1 MKRLSNYASLV
12 ALLIVASGSASAVEG
27 SANPLVAISCPLP
40 PIDRPWQP
48 VSADSLPSGVPMYFN
63 APSTSPRLETL
74 DIVRLGVSIDVF
86 RQGQVWAQLQK
97 QNAIQPNTLHL
108 STALPMDPRHY
119 PIDATLKN
127 MAWQQRI
134 SNATELALR
143 SFPERWRIP
152 TITVVRGYNPKA
164 ERLRLFPEEAAEML
178 NDMASLELG
187 DAGLHWHRI
196 TQLKNGVIC
205 NDTPEAMIEAV
216 FGVFEQNPDMP
227 ALLLYVVE
235 GYNMARILMSQGEK
249 PIGLGTGPRQPGEL
263 TDSVVALVVAR
274 PERIAWLREF
284 AKYTKS
290 KPDSIDPAFS
300 GWERT
305 PPHTFKPSP
314 FFPTPI
320 TQRGF
325 EQWDRLKVL
334 ARLHRPV
341 TVSLHQQGKTSI
353 PLKGAPRDKALA
365 GGWDQAVSA
374 LGAPP
379 ARAFFD
385 TGRPAGAIA
394 DLAPAL
400 HAAQHPV
407 DLLDSA
413 QSYDLT
419 QRLGDTGAASP
430 FVGLALATMASY
442 LNADSSMVVPLRRTD
457 RATFIGISAPS
468 PGKQPVD
475 DPFDVALRPQHSPLS
490 EVPSPEFKAW
500 HGQQVIN
507 FQREQQRNAPLYRNP
522 AVVAREQRM
531 LDDFIAGLPGDGPT
545 GPRRN

>member
-1 MKRLSNYASLV
+1 
-12 ALLIVASGSASAVEG
+12 
-27 SANPLVAISCPLP
+27 
-40 PIDRPWQP
+40 
-48 VSADSLPSGVPMYFN
+48 MYFN
-63 APSTSPRLETL
+63 APITSPRLETL
-74 DIVRLGVSIDVF
+74 DVVRVGVSIDVF
-86 RQGQVWAQLQK
+86 RQGQVWAQLQE
-97 QNAIQPNTLHL
+97 QNASQPNTLHL
-108 STALPMDPRHY
+108 GSALPMDPWDY
-119 PIDATLKN
+119 PIDATLKD

-152 TITVVRGYNPKA
+152 AITVVRGYNPNA
-164 ERLRLFPEEAAEML
+164 ERLRLFPEEAAKML

-205 NDTPEAMIEAV
+205 NDTPEAVIEAV

-235 GYNMARILMSQGEK
+235 GYNMARILMSHGEK

-274 PERIAWLREF
+274 PERIGWLREF
-284 AKYTKS
+284 AKYTQS
-290 KPDSIDPAFS
+290 KPDSIDPAFT

-305 PPHTFKPSP
+305 PPHAFKPSP

-325 EQWDRLKVL
+325 KQWDRLKVL

-341 TVSLHQQGKTSI
+341 TVSLHQDGKSSI
-353 PLKGAPRDKALA
+353 PLKGASRDRALA
-365 GGWDQAVSA
+365 DGWDQAVSA
-374 LGAPP
+374 LGAAP

-385 TGRPAGAIA
+385 TGKPSGAIA
-394 DLAPAL
+394 ELAPAL

-442 LNADSSMVVPLRRTD
+442 LNADSSVVVPLRRTD
-457 RATFIGISAPS
+457 RATFIAISPPS
-468 PGKQPVD
+468 PGKQPDD
-475 DPFDVALRPQHSPLS
+475 DPFDVALRPQHAPMS
-490 EVPSPEFKAW
+490 EAPSPEFKAW
-500 HGQQVIN
+500 HGQQVN
-507 FQREQQRNAPLYRNP
+507 DYQRAQERSAPRYRDP

-531 LDDFIAGLPGDGPT
+531 LDDFIAGLPGGGPL
-545 GPRRN
+545 GPKTN